1 MMPEEK
7 QEWIC
12 QILADEDAKARA
24 EPPAEEEEKEDF
36 VPCSSLHLIGSMC
49 YL

>member
-12 QILADEDAKARA
+12 QILADEDAKAGV
-24 EPPAEEEEKEDF
+24 EPPADEEEKVEKEDF
-36 VPCSSLHLIGSMC
+36 VPRSG
-49 YL
+49 